1 MSSSI
6 NLKPEFPSSYM
17 YLAVILSKLGDVE
30 NSRAA
35 YNKALSLKSDYLFE
49 LNYAATLYN
58 FDLLEESLAHFRR
71 FEELFRDQP
80 NNAPVEPDVLTQRE
94 ALARAHGIDIEL
106 RDCRSSS
113 VVSVNES
120 TAGVPLALCCP
131 VTASSPSPSITS
143 TDSAE
148 NFGKFGKL
156 EIPKILGFGAI
167 FHWTG
172 GKDLPANQKSQAK
185 RREQRVVGRLALSAR
200 AASILKPAS
209 TPTPTAAC

>member
-35 YNKALSLKSDYLFE
+35 YNKALSLKSDFLFE

-94 ALARAHGIDIEL
+94 ALARAHGIDIE
-106 RDCRSSS
+106 
-113 VVSVNES
+113 
-120 TAGVPLALCCP
+120 
-131 VTASSPSPSITS
+131 
-143 TDSAE
+143 
-148 NFGKFGKL
+148 
-156 EIPKILGFGAI
+156 
-167 FHWTG
+167 
-172 GKDLPANQKSQAK
+172 
-185 RREQRVVGRLALSAR
+185 
-200 AASILKPAS
+200 
-209 TPTPTAAC
+209 

>member
-1 MSSSI
+1 MRRETLSRVCVFSGRALTFPTPTTFPRRSTGQHASAFHFMSSSI

-94 ALARAHGIDIEL
+94 ALARAHGIDIE
-106 RDCRSSS
+106 
-113 VVSVNES
+113 
-120 TAGVPLALCCP
+120 
-131 VTASSPSPSITS
+131 
-143 TDSAE
+143 
-148 NFGKFGKL
+148 
-156 EIPKILGFGAI
+156 
-167 FHWTG
+167 
-172 GKDLPANQKSQAK
+172 
-185 RREQRVVGRLALSAR
+185 
-200 AASILKPAS
+200 
-209 TPTPTAAC
+209 